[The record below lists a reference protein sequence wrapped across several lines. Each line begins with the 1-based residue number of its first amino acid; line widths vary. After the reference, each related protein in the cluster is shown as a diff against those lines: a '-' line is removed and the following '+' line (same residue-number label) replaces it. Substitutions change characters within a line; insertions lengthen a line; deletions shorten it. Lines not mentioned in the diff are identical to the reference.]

1 MTQIIMNIII
11 KFYKVQYIIQ
21 KIFKITV
28 FVNYFFIDRSCSY
41 VFIYKIYN
49 NKYNIYKI

>member
-11 KFYKVQYIIQ
+11 KFIKYIIQ